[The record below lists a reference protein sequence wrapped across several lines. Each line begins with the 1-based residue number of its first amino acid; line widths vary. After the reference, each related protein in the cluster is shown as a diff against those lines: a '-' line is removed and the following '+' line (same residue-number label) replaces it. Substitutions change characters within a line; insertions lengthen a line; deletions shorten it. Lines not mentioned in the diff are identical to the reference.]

1 MGQDG
6 YRWPNGRVCPGHP
19 VRVEVLDD
27 LVWEHTRELI
37 EEPALVLAEYTKRLN
52 GKKNRKLSLDALL
65 AKKTKER
72 KQQDVEKQRLLDLY
86 QAGDIALEEI
96 KERLKS
102 IRTRIKKIEGER
114 ALLEQEDKTQQH
126 SLQLIEQFESF
137 KKRITKNLATL
148 NFAEKKEVVRLL
160 VKDVIVDTTTEEM
173 VINHIVPIEKSSPL
187 CPGRDHA
194 TLRHTSL
201 GGMKHLI
208 LDIAGFEPLFDQLPC
223 GKIANGL

>member
-1 MGQDG
+1 
-6 YRWPNGRVCPGHP
+6 
-19 VRVEVLDD
+19 
-27 LVWEHTRELI
+27 
-37 EEPALVLAEYTKRLN
+37 
-52 GKKNRKLSLDALL
+52 
-65 AKKTKER
+65 
-72 KQQDVEKQRLLDLY
+72 VEKQRLLDLY

-187 CPGRDHA
+187 CPGRVGRA
-194 TLRHTSL
+194 L
-201 GGMKHLI
+201 
-208 LDIAGFEPLFDQLPC
+208 PQQLVGVP
-223 GKIANGL
+223 